1 MNETLL
7 ENPLLASRFRR
18 LRDRLRE
25 LTTEQSRLLPPPGC
39 HRLRGATGE
48 RELTA
53 DQRQRLQELELAI
66 DKVTIALNDYCR
78 RHGEPEWF

>member
-7 ENPLLASRFRR
+7 EDPLLAPGFRR
-18 LRDRLRE
+18 LRERLRE
-25 LTTEQSRLLPPPGC
+25 LTAEQSRLLPPPGAR
-39 HRLRGATGE
+39 HYGGTPGE
-48 RELTA
+48 WELTA
-53 DQRQRLQELELAI
+53 DRRHRLQELELAI